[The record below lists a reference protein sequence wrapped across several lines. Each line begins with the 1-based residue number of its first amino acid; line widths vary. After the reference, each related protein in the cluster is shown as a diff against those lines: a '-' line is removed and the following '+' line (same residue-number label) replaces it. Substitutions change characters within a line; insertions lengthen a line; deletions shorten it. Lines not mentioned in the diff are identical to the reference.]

1 VTLDEIRTTL
11 FTAATLRIPRFDERD
26 TTGMRIEKLED
37 YLLTAAVTSG
47 ELEEG
52 RLYCYQALHDFERQW
67 RNLQGWEIHLP
78 NRRGTAPSTQPQIVE
93 AKRLADPGLY
103 ENIVEMKFLV
113 ARLSEQIHRLHK
125 MADDQVASRIY
136 TLMAGN

>member
-1 VTLDEIRTTL
+1 MTLDEIRTTL
-11 FTAATLRIPRFDERD
+11 FTAAKLRIPRFDDRD

-47 ELEEG
+47 ELDEA
-52 RLYCYQALHDFERQW
+52 RLHCHQVLHDCERRW
-67 RNLQGWEIHLP
+67 RQLQGWEIHLP
-78 NRRGTAPSTQPQIVE
+78 VRKGATPYTQTQIVE
-93 AKRLADPGLY
+93 AKRLSEPDLY
-103 ENIVEMKFLV
+103 EQIIEMKFLA

>member
-1 VTLDEIRTTL
+1 MTLDEIRRCL
-11 FTAATLRIPRFDERD
+11 FTAAKLRIPRFDERD

-52 RLYCYQALHDFERQW
+52 RLYVYQALHDYEREW
-67 RNLQGWEIHLP
+67 RAMEGWEIHLP
-78 NRRGTAPSTQPQIVE
+78 ARKGTTGYTQTQIVE
-93 AKRLADPGLY
+93 AKRLTDADLY
-103 ENIVEMKFLV
+103 ENIVETKFLA

-136 TLMAGN
+136 SLMSGN

>member
-11 FTAATLRIPRFDERD
+11 FTAAKLRIPRFDERD

-52 RLYCYQALHDFERQW
+52 RLYCYQALHDYERQW
-67 RNLQGWEIHLP
+67 RDAPGLGDPPAEPQGH
-78 NRRGTAPSTQPQIVE
+78 RAYTQTQIVE
-93 AKRLADPGLY
+93 AKRLAAPDLY
-103 ENIVEMKFLV
+103 ENIAEMKFLSAPQRADPPAAQDGRRPGGV
-113 ARLSEQIHRLHK
+113 EDLH
-125 MADDQVASRIY
+125 S
-136 TLMAGN
+136 

>member
-1 VTLDEIRTTL
+1 MTLDEIRTTL
-11 FTAATLRIPRFDERD
+11 FTAAKLRIPRFDDRD

-52 RLYCYQALHDFERQW
+52 RLYCYQMLHDCERDW
-67 RNLQGWEIHLP
+67 RELPGWEIHLP
-78 NRRGTAPSTQPQIVE
+78 DRKGAYTQPQIVE
-93 AKRLADPGLY
+93 AKRLTDPDLY
-103 ENIVEMKFLV
+103 ERIVEMKFLA

-136 TLMAGN
+136 SMMAG

>member
-1 VTLDEIRTTL
+1 MTLDEIRTAL
-11 FTAATLRIPRFDERD
+11 FTAAKLRIPRFDDRD

-47 ELEEG
+47 ELEEA
-52 RLYCYQALHDFERQW
+52 RLYCYQALHDYEREW
-67 RNLQGWEIHLP
+67 RELQGWEIHLP
-78 NRRGTAPSTQPQIVE
+78 DRKGAYTQTQIVE
-93 AKRLADPGLY
+93 AKRLTDPDLY
-103 ENIVEMKFLV
+103 ENIVEIKFLV

-136 TLMAGN
+136 SMMAGT